1 MKTEITINKDKLL
14 AAYNGASD
22 EQKRLLESMYGKDT
36 FKSENVM
43 DRIKTFEDAC
53 KELGDI
59 HSFVVAFK
67 IAEANGAFGPDIIAY
82 LKLRIICAALN
93 EGWKP
98 IFDKEEYR
106 YVPWFYIYSKDEYD
120 ALSKEEKDECR
131 VVGRVARRSYN
142 NSNTNGGV
150 ACVDVDDTAS
160 HADVSIGA
168 RLAFKTR
175 ELAEYCGRQFID
187 IWGDYLF
194 SND

>member
-43 DRIKTFEDAC
+43 DRIKTFEDAYY
-53 KELGDI
+53 ELGNE
-59 HSFVVAFK
+59 HQFVKSYENYVNTAMGEEK
-67 IAEANGAFGPDIIAY
+67 DIIAY

-98 IFDKEEYR
+98 NFDKEECR
-106 YVPWFYIYSKDEYD
+106 YFPWFYIYSKDEYD
-120 ALSKEEKDECR
+120 ALSEGEKEEC
-131 VVGRVARRSYN
+131 RVARRSY
-142 NSNTNGGV
+142 SSSLTDGGV
-150 ACVDVDDTAS
+150 AYVLVSYSAS
-160 HADVSIGA
+160 VANVSDGA

>member
-1 MKTEITINKDKLL
+1 MKTEITIQKDKLL

-43 DRIKTFEDAC
+43 DRIKTFDDAC

-67 IAEANGAFGPDIIAY
+67 IAKVNGAFGPDIIAY

-98 IFDKEEYR
+98 KNDKDEHR
-106 YVPWFYIYSKDEYD
+106 YYPWFYIYSKDEYD
-120 ALSKEEKDECR
+120 ALSDKEKKECF
-131 VVGRVARRSYN
+131 VVARRSCYD
-142 NSNTNGGV
+142 SGTYGGV
-150 ACVDVDDTAS
+150 SYVDVVRTSS
-160 HADVSIGA
+160 HASVGYGA
-168 RLAFKTR
+168 RLALKTR
-175 ELAEYCGRQFID
+175 ELAEYFGKQFID
-187 IWGDYLF
+187 IWADYLF
-194 SND
+194 Y

>member
-36 FKSENVM
+36 FKSKNVM

-53 KELGDI
+53 GELGEY
-59 HSFVVAFK
+59 HSLVAAFR
-67 IAEANGAFGPDIIAY
+67 IAEANGAFDSHIIAY
-82 LKLRIICAALN
+82 LKLRIICATLN

-98 IFDKEEYR
+98 KIYTDEFR
-106 YVPWFYIYSKDEYD
+106 YYPWYYIYSKDEYD
-120 ALSKEEKDECR
+120 DLSDEEKKECFVISR
-131 VVGRVARRSYN
+131 RYSYDSIAVDRVAYVLIIYKASY
-142 NSNTNGGV
+142 
-150 ACVDVDDTAS
+150 
-160 HADVSIGA
+160 ADVYNGS

-187 IWGDYLF
+187 IWGDYLC
-194 SND
+194 S